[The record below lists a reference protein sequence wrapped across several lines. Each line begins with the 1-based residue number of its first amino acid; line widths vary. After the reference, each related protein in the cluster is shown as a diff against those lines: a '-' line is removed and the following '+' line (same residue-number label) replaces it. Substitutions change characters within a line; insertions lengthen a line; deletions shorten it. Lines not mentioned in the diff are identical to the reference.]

1 MAAKWSKTG
10 ENSLNN
16 KKSRVGQ
23 AVITAILIIGALVMF
38 FPFYWAAIGSLK
50 TKSEIWQY
58 PPTLFPET
66 AMWSNYAEAMQS
78 EIPLYIFNSIFVAG
92 LITLYCLVS
101 SAMLAYVL
109 VRYNFHLKKA
119 LFTVLML
126 MQMIPGAITHIP
138 AYVILADMGLLD
150 THTGLIISCCAS
162 VFSIFLLR
170 QYFLQVDKGM
180 LEAAQI
186 DGAGDLRILWYI
198 MIPVSKPAVIMIVLN
213 LFISNYNSYI
223 WPSLITRSSEKF
235 LVSQG
240 LRDFFINATLFG
252 MKLPQ
257 MMAANVI
264 VIIPMLLL
272 FAFTQKWFERGIAD
286 TGSTG

>member
-1 MAAKWSKTG
+1 VAAKRKIGKYPVSKKRNRTG
-10 ENSLNN
+10 E
-16 KKSRVGQ
+16 V
-23 AVITAILIIGALVMF
+23 VITVLLIVGALVMF
-38 FPFYWAAIGSLK
+38 FPFYWAAVGSLK
-50 TKSEIWQY
+50 TRSEIWQY
-58 PPTLFPET
+58 PPTFYPE
-66 AMWSNYAEAMQS
+66 AALWSNYTEAIQS

-92 LITLYCLVS
+92 AITLYCLVS

-109 VRYNFHLKKA
+109 VRYNFRLKNT
-119 LFTVLML
+119 LFTMLLL

-138 AYVILADMGLLD
+138 AYVMLADMNLLD

-162 VFSIFLLR
+162 VFSIFMLR
-170 QYFLQVDKGM
+170 QYFLQVDKGL

-186 DGAGDLRILWYI
+186 DGAGDMRILLHV
-198 MIPVSKPAVIMIVLN
+198 MIPVSKPAIVMIILN

-223 WPSLITRSSEKF
+223 WPSLITRSSEKY

-252 MKLPQ
+252 TKLPQ
-257 MMAANVI
+257 MMAANVL